1 MNALKENL
9 SLFLK
14 FSVKLGG
21 ISNVIDVLES
31 SFKGSLSAKLHDL
44 HHLQESILKTKQVSF
59 PEILVKWTQ
68 ATFSSFLI
76 ITCFYF
82 IGCFFEETHMYN
94 NNKPSVTPQS
104 GEETPM
110 YEHKKKLS
118 RFTISLCDLH

>member
-1 MNALKENL
+1 MTALKENL
-9 SLFLK
+9 TLFLK

-68 ATFSSFLI
+68 ATVSSFLI
-76 ITCFYF
+76 FYVF
-82 IGCFFEETHMYN
+82 YLLVAFSKRHVCTKTTY
-94 NNKPSVTPQS
+94 
-104 GEETPM
+104 PM
-110 YEHKKKLS
+110 
-118 RFTISLCDLH
+118 

>member
-1 MNALKENL
+1 MKGEIAFLDFVIDNLSMNALKENL

-59 PEILVKWTQ
+59 PEILASGPKPPLPHFV
-68 ATFSSFLI
+68 FLPVS
-76 ITCFYF
+76 F
-82 IGCFFEETHMYN
+82 IGCFFFEETH
-94 NNKPSVTPQS
+94 V
-104 GEETPM
+104 
-110 YEHKKKLS
+110 
-118 RFTISLCDLH
+118 

>member
-59 PEILVKWTQ
+59 PEILASGPKPPLLH
-68 ATFSSFLI
+68 FL
-76 ITCFYF
+76 FLP
-82 IGCFFEETHMYN
+82 FFFLGRNTSM
-94 NNKPSVTPQS
+94 ST
-104 GEETPM
+104 
-110 YEHKKKLS
+110 KKLH
-118 RFTISLCDLH
+118 RFTISLCYLH